1 MLSTVLGWISGPFL
15 NRLVGPALDAYKAR
29 LAAGNDADRIA
40 AEIVGRE
47 LDVARREA
55 ELRSAERMAMRWHH
69 PAMLMG
75 YILVAYVG
83 KIVVF
88 DTMLGLGETP
98 AIRGAVGD
106 WLGMV
111 ATFFVGVS
119 GVASAATSVAAILKR
134 R

>member
-1 MLSTVLGWISGPFL
+1 MGRTLKIELAREPGPTIFLRSPLGRTRETS
-15 NRLVGPALDAYKAR
+15 
-29 LAAGNDADRIA
+29 
-40 AEIVGRE
+40 EIVGRE